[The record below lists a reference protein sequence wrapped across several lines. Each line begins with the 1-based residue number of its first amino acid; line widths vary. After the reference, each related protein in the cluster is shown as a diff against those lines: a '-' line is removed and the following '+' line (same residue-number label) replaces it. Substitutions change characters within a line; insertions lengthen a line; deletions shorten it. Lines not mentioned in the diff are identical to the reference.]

1 VSYKKHTS
9 DIPKTYLNFVWVAE
23 SPKMVVMRAYQT
35 QQKVQ
40 NLGKRT
46 IIATVKNRAVHR
58 IRESEH
64 LPLTSDRAAVRH
76 KKTFSGP
83 AAGKQRK
90 RHKEPKIDNN
100 GKSRDSGLKFPL
112 NKPKRLSK
120 N

>member
-1 VSYKKHTS
+1 M
-9 DIPKTYLNFVWVAE
+9 A
-23 SPKMVVMRAYQT
+23 VMRAYQT

-58 IRESEH
+58 IRESEY

-83 AAGKQRK
+83 DAGKQRN
-90 RHKEPKIDNN
+90 RHKETKIDNN
-100 GKSRDSGLKFPL
+100 GKSRDSRDL
-112 NKPKRLSK
+112 NFL
-120 N
+120 

>member
-1 VSYKKHTS
+1 M
-9 DIPKTYLNFVWVAE
+9 A
-23 SPKMVVMRAYQT
+23 VMRASRT

-46 IIATVKNRAVHR
+46 IIATVKNQAVHR
-58 IRESEH
+58 IRESGY
-64 LPLTSDRAAVRH
+64 LPLTSDRAAVQH

-90 RHKEPKIDNN
+90 RPKKETKIDNN
-100 GKSRDSGLKFPL
+100 GEIERHSGLIFPL
-112 NKPKRLSK
+112 NKPKRLRK

>member
-1 VSYKKHTS
+1 M
-9 DIPKTYLNFVWVAE
+9 A
-23 SPKMVVMRAYQT
+23 VMRAYRT

-58 IRESEH
+58 IRESEY
-64 LPLTSDRAAVRH
+64 LPLTSDRVAARH

-90 RHKEPKIDNN
+90 RHKKETKIDNN
-100 GKSRDSGLKFPL
+100 GEIERLSGLTFPL

>member
-1 VSYKKHTS
+1 MT
-9 DIPKTYLNFVWVAE
+9 
-23 SPKMVVMRAYQT
+23 VMRAYRT

-40 NLGKRT
+40 KQGKRT

-58 IRESEH
+58 IREREY

-83 AAGKQRK
+83 AAGKRRK
-90 RHKEPKIDNN
+90 RHKETKKDNN
-100 GKSRDSGLKFPL
+100 GEIERLSGLIFPL

>member
-1 VSYKKHTS
+1 
-9 DIPKTYLNFVWVAE
+9 
-23 SPKMVVMRAYQT
+23 MRAYQT
-35 QQKVQ
+35 QQTVQ

-58 IRESEH
+58 IREREY
-64 LPLTSDRAAVRH
+64 LPLTSDRVAVRD

-100 GKSRDSGLKFPL
+100 GKSRDSRDLYFLRTNRKG
-112 NKPKRLSK
+112 
-120 N
+120 

>member
-1 VSYKKHTS
+1 M
-9 DIPKTYLNFVWVAE
+9 A
-23 SPKMVVMRAYQT
+23 VMRAYRT

-58 IRESEH
+58 IRESEY
-64 LPLTSDRAAVRH
+64 LPLTSDRAAVRQ
-76 KKTFSGP
+76 KKTFGGP

-90 RHKEPKIDNN
+90 RHKKETKIDSN
-100 GKSRDSGLKFPL
+100 GEIERLSGLIFPL

>member
-1 VSYKKHTS
+1 M
-9 DIPKTYLNFVWVAE
+9 A
-23 SPKMVVMRAYQT
+23 VMRAYRT

-40 NLGKRT
+40 KQGKRT

-58 IRESEH
+58 IRESEY

-90 RHKEPKIDNN
+90 RHKKETKIDNN
-100 GKSRDSGLKFPL
+100 GEIETYISSEQTEKVKQELRKTLLDCNSNQEQR
-112 NKPKRLSK
+112 
-120 N
+120 